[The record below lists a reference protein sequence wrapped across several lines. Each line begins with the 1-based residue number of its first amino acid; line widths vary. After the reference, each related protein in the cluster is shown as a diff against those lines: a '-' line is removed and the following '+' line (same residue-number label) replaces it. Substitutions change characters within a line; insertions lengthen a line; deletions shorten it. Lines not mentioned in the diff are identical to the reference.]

1 MNTTPDRLA
10 LWSPPVELSAA
21 EEAFCGRMER
31 TGRLYAFL
39 RRHRHELFDEPFQQ
53 ELLGLY
59 SQNKV
64 GAPPVPPAM
73 LGMVT
78 LLQALERR
86 SDAGAVEQTVFD
98 RRWQMVLDCHDIK
111 QAAFSQGVLVE
122 FRFRMIEH
130 GLDKRLIERTVE
142 LSQKLGGFSY
152 KALRI
157 ALDSAPLWGAGRVED
172 TFNLIAHAT
181 EVVVQC
187 AAVAADRDAAQVMK
201 DAGLVLVGQSSV
213 KAALDIDWDDDAAKH
228 EALQRLLA
236 EVQRL
241 RAWVDH
247 NLADA
252 KEQPLLKE
260 ALALLAKVVEQD
272 LEPDPDG
279 GGKRVARGTAKDRQ
293 ISIMDKDMRHGR
305 KSKSRL
311 FNGYKRHVAVDLD
324 HGLILAVTAR
334 PANEPEADATT
345 ELQRDVEVYGT
356 VTEMNIDRGYLASR
370 WIDALD
376 TAGVPIVAKP
386 WHATNRGLHPKSA
399 FRIDL
404 VRGDVT
410 CPQGDVATIRK
421 GHAEFAK
428 ATCAVCPA
436 RAACT
441 RSKAAGRTVA
451 IHAKEALLL
460 KLRAAKDTTTGRTNL
475 RNRTAVEHRLAHLT
489 RRQGPRA
496 RYWGLRKNVFDLR
509 RTAAVE
515 NLNVIDRMAAVAG
528 I

>member
-1 MNTTPDRLA
+1 MNTTPNRLA
-10 LWSPPVELSAA
+10 LWSPPIELSDA
-21 EEAFCGRMER
+21 EESFCKRMER
-31 TGRLYAFL
+31 NGRLYAFL

-53 ELLGLY
+53 ELLAMY
-59 SQNKV
+59 SQSKV

-73 LGMVT
+73 LAMVT
-78 LLQALERR
+78 LLQAYERR

-98 RRWQMVLDCHDIK
+98 RRWQMVLDCHDAEE
-111 QAAFSQGVLVE
+111 AAFSQGVLVE
-122 FRFRMIEH
+122 FRWRLIEN

-142 LSQKLGGFSY
+142 LAQKIGGFGFT
-152 KALRI
+152 ALRV

-187 AAVAADRDAAQVMK
+187 AAVAADKDAAYVMK

-236 EVQRL
+236 EVERL
-241 RAWVDH
+241 RAWVDR

-260 ALALLAKVVEQD
+260 ALELLAKVVEQD

-311 FNGYKRHVAVDLD
+311 FNGYKRHVAVELD

-345 ELQRDVEVYGT
+345 ELQKDVETYGS

-404 VRGDVT
+404 ARGEVT
-410 CPQGDVATIRK
+410 CPQGEAAIIRK
-421 GHAEFAK
+421 GHAQFAK
-428 ATCAVCPA
+428 ETCAACPI
-436 RAACT
+436 RTACT
-441 RSKAAGRTVA
+441 RSKVGGRTVA

-460 KLRAAKDTTTGRTNL
+460 KLRAAKATPTGRAAL

-515 NLNVIDRMAAVAG
+515 NLNVIDRMAVVAG